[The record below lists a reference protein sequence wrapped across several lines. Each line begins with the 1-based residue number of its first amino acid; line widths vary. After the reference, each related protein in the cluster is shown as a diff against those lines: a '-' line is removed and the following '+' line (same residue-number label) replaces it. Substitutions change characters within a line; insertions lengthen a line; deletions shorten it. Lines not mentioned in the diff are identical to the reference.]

1 MNLEK
6 TTSSALSVILI
17 NLWSRVK
24 LVEENS
30 ELRTE
35 IARITAALTS
45 EVNNVTMPR
54 GFFGRIKHNKIREL
68 HTIAYFLV
76 KFYFFSLFLNNK
88 IIEIIFVTS
97 LIRVIK

>member
-1 MNLEK
+1 M
-6 TTSSALSVILI
+6 
-17 NLWSRVK
+17 
-24 LVEENS
+24 EENS

-54 GFFGRIKHNKIREL
+54 GFFGRIKHNKIREQ

-76 KFYFFSLFLNNK
+76 RFHFLSLFLNNK
-88 IIEIIFVTS
+88 IVEIIFVTS